1 MGTVSPNKL
10 SYDQMINLKG
20 MSDGLYIFCVELQ
33 TKLQRVEGLND
44 TLFENHEDKY
54 TRLFPF
60 LAARTLGSVKP
71 RIQMDEQIVLETN
84 HRAVQFTE
92 PVETK
97 FIQVGLND
105 NQNLSTK

>member
-1 MGTVSPNKL
+1 
-10 SYDQMINLKG
+10 MIHLKG
-20 MSDGLYIFCVELQ
+20 LSDGLYIFCVELG

-71 RIQMDEQIVLETN
+71 RIQMDHMVLDTN

-92 PVETK
+92 PIETK
-97 FIQVGLND
+97 LIQVGLNE
-105 NQNLSTK
+105 NQNLPTK